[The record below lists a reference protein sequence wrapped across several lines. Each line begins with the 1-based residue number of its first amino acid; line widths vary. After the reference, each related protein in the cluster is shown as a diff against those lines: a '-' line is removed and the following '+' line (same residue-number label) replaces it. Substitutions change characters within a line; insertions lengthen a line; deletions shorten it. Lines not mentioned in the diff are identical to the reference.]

1 MEENSISVQAFS
13 ALRKSACALRYE
25 VYGKISAGELTVRQF
40 AVLEG
45 LHRTGP
51 ATVGELAG
59 EIALSAATVGRL
71 VAGLEKRNLV
81 VRKRD
86 AEGRS
91 VVALT
96 TAGGEFINTLFPVH
110 RQLVEKV
117 MGRLTEAE
125 QENLNRLCRRFMR
138 PGGGT

>member
-1 MEENSISVQAFS
+1 MEENLISIQAFS

-25 VYGKISAGELTVRQF
+25 VYGKISAGDLTVRQF
-40 AVLEG
+40 AVLEA
-45 LHRTGP
+45 LHRTDP
-51 ATVGELAG
+51 ATVSELAG

-86 AEGRS
+86 EEERN

-96 TAGGEFINTLFPVH
+96 TAGGELINTLFPAH

-125 QENLNRLCRRFMR
+125 QANLSRLCRRFMGR
-138 PGGGT
+138 DSGA